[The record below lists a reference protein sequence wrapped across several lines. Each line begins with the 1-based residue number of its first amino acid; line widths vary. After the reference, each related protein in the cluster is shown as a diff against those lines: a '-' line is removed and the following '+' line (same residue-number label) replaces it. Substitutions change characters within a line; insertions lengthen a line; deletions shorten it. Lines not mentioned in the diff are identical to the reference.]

1 MIKKPIW
8 FFEKDKVDTPLGR
21 PMGGGGTN
29 YNTRKETDHNT
40 TDSVDIKMIMIINY
54 YEQLYAKN

>member
-21 PMGGGGTN
+21 PMGGGDKLQYQKGDRSQH
-29 YNTRKETDHNT
+29 YRLCR
-40 TDSVDIKMIMIINY
+40 Y
-54 YEQLYAKN
+54 

>member
-21 PMGGGGTN
+21 PMGGGGDKLQ
-29 YNTRKETDHNT
+29 YQKGDRSQH
-40 TDSVDIKMIMIINY
+40 Y
-54 YEQLYAKN
+54 RLCRY

>member
-21 PMGGGGTN
+21 PMGGGGQITIPE
-29 YNTRKETDHNT
+29 RRQIT
-40 TDSVDIKMIMIINY
+40 TL
-54 YEQLYAKN
+54 QTL